1 MSISYTV
8 TKAINDGASTISK
21 SVAISAVGAESVSFS
36 STGATTNKELDLN
49 FTRTQLL
56 AAYFSADAACTLT
69 FNASTNAGT
78 FQVALAAGVPKEW
91 ELNTSLVNATT
102 AFPAG
107 DVTKCYLTAATTCNL
122 EIRAPRNAP

>member
-1 MSISYTV
+1 MSITYTV

-21 SVAISAVGAESVSFS
+21 SISISAVGAESASFS

-49 FTRTQLL
+49 FTRAQLL
-56 AAYFSADAACTLT
+56 AFYAVADAACTLT

-78 FQVALAAGVPKEW
+78 FQIALAANQPKEW
-91 ELNTSLVNATT
+91 ELNTSLCNATT
-102 AFPAG
+102 SFPAG
-107 DVTKCYLTAATTCNL
+107 DVTKCYLTAATTVNL